1 MNKSLKFLAIG
12 LALAVLLVS
21 QVGVDR
27 TAEAEVTLKDGNI
40 EFTNDLGDEGTRLE
54 KDFYKPG
61 DTVNFFLKDPGLA
74 ESTTIR
80 QTTVTWSLDSQGA
93 GQDIVQDDVLNLVT
107 GEVDGRIS
115 NDLDTFSTTTDSK
128 TAHAGYAPA
137 DSDGMRAP
145 SATPLDGDPVVKVN
159 GAKRAIDSVDPDKG
173 TFQFLRDVDV
183 LDTGTT
189 TIEAVFRY
197 HVADMFKKSDKGTG
211 ADDNQNRVRVFSESD
226 PVGAW
231 LTITEVANVGTTAT
245 APTSDIYHGSVVLTD
260 DPRDAVDSR
269 GVNDKE
275 DEILDEVSVRDGDTL
290 TVEYYQDNHT
300 TVIASDTATID
311 DEDPAIVS
319 IVAEGGPVTSDDSP
333 AIRFTVS
340 DDGSGFDTSAPKG
353 HVTLN
358 IGGCVVP
365 GGDLIATGLTGS
377 EITMLYRSD
386 GDWSDGLECA
396 PGSSFTADTESIIED
411 NSNNH
416 GTEFTITV
424 TVEDGAGND
433 ADDDIKL
440 TIDTSAPSFDQNNTQ
455 TGVGWDPDKG
465 KEKPG
470 DRASIRLAFNE
481 SLQVDT
487 VDAADFEVENPDVT
501 VEDVIVGGVNV
512 EDGVQQKNERVYL
525 VLSSE
530 LPSDARPRVTLDGS
544 IMDLAGNEL
553 DESTIARVND
563 GIAPGVEVDP
573 LSAKLLVSKGEADVS
588 FSADENLA
596 AAAAAIDKG
605 CTCLGINGGGGTQTD
620 LDTERGPVTLPTPSK
635 ATYTFKV
642 GSRGTGIYGIL
653 VQASDSAANVESV
666 GAEKASNEE
675 ITIDDADVTSDGVV
689 LSLKKWPLADAG
701 FTGSLAGAVSVSL
714 SSGGDPVST
723 STVKSVDWGAGTVTM
738 DLGDVTDKVDAET
751 SVTVYATYSYVN
763 ADQVVE
769 IDLDA
774 PMLAET
780 DGVTPSADTEDARPF
795 ITIAFDETEYAGDT
809 HTTVEVTSAT
819 LTDPDGNETVLVDAD
834 EDVNLLSTS
843 NEKMFSYLPE
853 SDLTLGEYTV
863 SVVAKDDAGNVMDEA
878 SRKFK
883 VVARAAVTIP
893 LNLGWNLVSLPGA
906 AADSSIDAVINV
918 EEVTQVLTYDPT
930 VEGGWLA
937 AVRVNGTWEGGLT
950 DIDPSKAYLL
960 YTTSVDDLKVDIPG
974 FAQGSQDFPPTI
986 QVYTGWN
993 MIPASSLDPKF
1004 EVTLDTYLASI
1015 TWTRGYFYGADG
1027 RIVQVTIEQDD
1038 QEMVKTGRG
1047 FLIYVEKDGVL
1058 VP

>member
-40 EFTNDLGDEGTRLE
+40 EFTNELGDEVSRLK
-54 KDFYKPG
+54 KDFFKPG
-61 DTVNFFLKDPGLA
+61 DTANFFLKDSGLA
-74 ESTTIR
+74 EPTTIR
-80 QTTVTWSLDSQGA
+80 QTTVTWSLDAAGA
-93 GQDIVQDDVLNLVT
+93 GQDVEIGDVLSLVT
-107 GEVDGRIS
+107 GEITDRFGDS
-115 NDLDTFSTTTDSK
+115 ADTFSTTTDSL

-137 DSDGMRAP
+137 GDA

-159 GAKRAIDSVDPDKG
+159 GAKRAIDSVDASDG
-173 TFQFLRDVDV
+173 TFQFLREVDV
-183 LDTGTT
+183 VSSGTT

-197 HVADMFKKSDKGTG
+197 HVADMFEKSNKGTG
-211 ADDNQNRVRVFSESD
+211 AEDNENRVRVFSESD

-231 LTITEVANVGTTAT
+231 LTITEVENVGTTVT
-245 APTSDIYHGSVVLTD
+245 APTTDIYHGSVVLTD

-269 GVNDKE
+269 GVNDPN
-275 DEILDEVSVRDGDTL
+275 DEMPDMVSVRDGDTL

-319 IVAEGGPVTSDDSP
+319 IEAEGGPVTNDDSP
-333 AIRFTVS
+333 AVRFTVS
-340 DDGSGFDTSAPKG
+340 DDGSGFDTSAPKL
-353 HVTLN
+353 HVTLD
-358 IGGCVVP
+358 IGGCEVP
-365 GGDLIATGLTGS
+365 DSDLIATGLTGT

-386 GDWSDGLECA
+386 GDWSDGLDCA
-396 PGSSFTADTESIIED
+396 PGTSFTADTESIVEE

-416 GTEFTITV
+416 GTEFTIMV
-424 TVEDGAGND
+424 TVEDGAGNMS
-433 ADDDIKL
+433 DDDIKL
-440 TIDTSAPSFDQNNTQ
+440 TIDTSAPSFDQNNTE
-455 TGVGWDPDKG
+455 TGVGWDPDKD
-465 KEKPG
+465 KETK

-481 SLQVDT
+481 SLQVDS
-487 VDAADFEVENPDVT
+487 VDADDFEVENPDVT

-512 EDGVQQKNERVYL
+512 KDGAQQENERVYL

-530 LPSDARPRVTLDGS
+530 LSSDARPRVVLDGS
-544 IMDLAGNEL
+544 VMDIAGNEL
-553 DESTIARVND
+553 EESSIARVND
-563 GIAPGVEVDP
+563 GIKPGVEVDP

-675 ITIDDADVTSDGVV
+675 ITIDAADVTSDGVV

-701 FTGSLAGAVSVSL
+701 FTGSLAGAVKVSL
-714 SSGGDPVST
+714 SSGGDAVST
-723 STVKSVDWGAGTVTM
+723 STVTSVDWGAGTVTM
-738 DLGDVTDKVDAET
+738 DLGDVTDEVDADT
-751 SVTVYATYSYVN
+751 SVTVFATYSYVN

-774 PMLAET
+774 PGLAED
-780 DGVTPSADTEDARPF
+780 DGVLPSGDTQEARPF
-795 ITIAFDETEYAGDT
+795 ITITFDETEYAGDT
-809 HTTVEVTSAT
+809 HTTVEVTSAV
-819 LTDPDGNETVLVDAD
+819 LTDPNDNDTVLVDA
-834 EDVNLLSTS
+834 ENDVNLLSTS
-843 NEKMFSYLPE
+843 DNKMFSYLPS
-853 SDLTLGEYTV
+853 SDLELGEYTL
-863 SVVAKDDAGNVMDEA
+863 SVIAEDDAGNVMDEA

-883 VVARAAVTIP
+883 VVARPPVTIP

-918 EEVTQVLTYDPT
+918 DAVSQVLTYDPT

-937 AVRVNGTWEGGLT
+937 AVRVNGAFEGGLT
-950 DIDPSKAYLL
+950 NIEASKAYLV

-974 FAQGSQDFPPTI
+974 FAQGTQDFPPTI
-986 QVYTGWN
+986 QVHEGWN

-1015 TWTRGYFYGADG
+1015 SWTRGYYYGASG
-1027 RIVQVTIEQDD
+1027 RIVPVTHEENDV
-1038 QEMVKTGRG
+1038 MVTTGRG
-1047 FLIYVEKDGVL
+1047 FLIYVEEDGTL